1 MLIKKST
8 KCVYFVSDF
17 FISSVLCCSP
27 LQRSSP
33 SFASTNFPNDQLWIL
48 FFVFSFV
55 FKDLIKSSSIIVPL
69 LQLPA
74 GLERV
79 PLERTGF
86 VSKVWKIHG
95 DADAWHWTQRLFSLH
110 AGRCPTNFI
119 SCELEFT
126 ITKRNLSVVLIFLWF
141 EGNPIFFFKAK
152 SENY

>member
-48 FFVFSFV
+48 FFIFSFF
-55 FKDLIKSSSIIVPL
+55 FKDLIKSSSIILPL

-110 AGRCPTNFI
+110 AGLCPTNFI

-126 ITKRNLSVVLIFLWF
+126 ITKRNFISCAEFPLIWRKS
-141 EGNPIFFFKAK
+141 EFFF
-152 SENY
+152 

>member
-17 FISSVLCCSP
+17 FISCCSP

-95 DADAWHWTQRLFSLH
+95 DADAWHWTQRTLQSSCRALPH
-110 AGRCPTNFI
+110 QLYLLWTWIHDHKEKFI
-119 SCELEFT
+119 SCADFP
-126 ITKRNLSVVLIFLWF
+126 LIWRKS
-141 EGNPIFFFKAK
+141 EFFF
-152 SENY
+152 